1 MKLYHS
7 TTSPFVRKVMV
18 SAIEL
23 GLADRIEMVPAKVSP
38 IVRTSPVI
46 ADNPLGKLPTMI
58 SDDGM
63 VLYDSR
69 VISEHLDAL
78 AGGHRL
84 FPAPG
89 PARWQALTDQA
100 IADGMTDA
108 ALLERYETTLR
119 PRELLW
125 PEWRDGQHDKIVK
138 ALDRMEQMAEGFAP
152 RVDIGTIATAC
163 GLAYLDFRFPDLGWR
178 EGRPQLAAWFAGFAA
193 RPSMAATVPHG

>member
-18 SAIEL
+18 SATEL
-23 GLADRIEMVPAKVSP
+23 GLADRIETVPAKVSP

-58 SDDGM
+58 IEGGM

-69 VISEHLDAL
+69 VICEYLDAL
-78 AGGHRL
+78 AGGGRL

-89 PARWQALTDQA
+89 PARWLALSEQA

-108 ALLERYETTLR
+108 ALLERYETSLR
-119 PRELLW
+119 SPDKMW
-125 PEWRDGQHDKIVK
+125 PAWRDGQHDKVVK
-138 ALDRMEQMAEGFAP
+138 ALDRMEQTSAGRDG

-163 GLAYLDFRFPDLGWR
+163 GLAYLDFRFPDFDWR
-178 EGRPQLAAWFAGFAA
+178 EGRARLATWYAAFAA
-193 RPSMAATVPHG
+193 RPAMAVTAPHE